1 MTAPGADTIQIAPS
15 VLPADFARLGEE
27 IIALEKAGVD
37 AEAGVVASP
46 RPRSSASTTS
56 SAPAPPAGGS
66 TPATTAPSPSFST
79 ASSAAA
85 VALSS
90 AQMQQTLA
98 LPACP
103 CPGNAQAL
111 THLPLEE
118 GTRYAADVQ
127 KDEKSS
133 EWLPTPFPTMPYHHA
148 SNIEWDGL
156 ERFPKLDGSLRL
168 GFSGIATSEQI
179 RKVPGEYLWKAM
191 YRIKLEC
198 VCSHR

>member
-1 MTAPGADTIQIAPS
+1 MPLKKKKLIPRTPKTAIKSGFLDATGSVAIAPRFES
-15 VLPADFARLGEE
+15 MGELLG
-27 IIALEKAGVD
+27 AL
-37 AEAGVVASP
+37 ASLIVGCAKM
-46 RPRSSASTTS
+46 S
-56 SAPAPPAGGS
+56 PAPPAGGS